1 MFFQPTSTDKLNS
14 SCRICLNDK
23 IEVNSSSNLYLSKSR
38 SYQEI
43 YFKCTG
49 IEFCDDAEISC
60 WICDDCEKTLL
71 EFNNFR
77 EKCFD
82 SVVYLKKICEQKSEE
97 PLETQELNEDELV
110 NKTEKL
116 EDIKQ
121 TTKRKIGLICQIC
134 GKDCK
139 KSVKK
144 FGLHMRTHNPLD
156 PTPYKCTHCDERF
169 SNKKKARAH
178 INLEHEEPKRERI
191 QFNSIRN

>member
-1 MFFQPTSTDKLNS
+1 M
-14 SCRICLNDK
+14 
-23 IEVNSSSNLYLSKSR
+23 
-38 SYQEI
+38 
-43 YFKCTG
+43 
-49 IEFCDDAEISC
+49 
-60 WICDDCEKTLL
+60 
-71 EFNNFR
+71 
-77 EKCFD
+77 
-82 SVVYLKKICEQKSEE
+82 
-97 PLETQELNEDELV
+97 NEDELV

-191 QFNSIRN
+191 QFNSNKKLVTEQTIPAIYGLTQQCRICLNELVLYANLKHEIHHDIFIQCTGIDVFECPPEIPTCICFFCERTLLVFYNFQTICWESDLSLRVTNIKTAQEI